1 MKTNITSKSEVH
13 LIFKLGKDIFGIPIS
28 KASNILEISR
38 MTRIKK
44 SNVLVIGNVYLRGTI
59 IPIVNLHSKFGKKLD
74 DFTYNNS
81 VLVLETNNSGKFLI
95 GIIIDALLEVAEIKM
110 SDIDCK
116 VEKLKTGFNGFIKG
130 YYKRNKQM
138 NIGILDLENMFT
150 QDEISV
156 LKKSE

>member
-1 MKTNITSKSEVH
+1 MKTNITGKSEVH

-38 MTRIKK
+38 MTRIEK
-44 SNVLVIGNVYLRGTI
+44 NNDFVIGNVYLRGSL

-74 DFTYNNS
+74 DFTYSNS
-81 VLVLETNNSGKFLI
+81 VLVLETNTNGKFLI
-95 GIIIDALLEVAEIKM
+95 GIIIDALLEVTEIKM
-110 SDIDCK
+110 SDIDCNA
-116 VEKLKTGFNGFIKG
+116 ENLNIGYYGSIKG

-138 NIGILDLENMFT
+138 NIGILNLDNMFT
-150 QDEISV
+150 QDEISF